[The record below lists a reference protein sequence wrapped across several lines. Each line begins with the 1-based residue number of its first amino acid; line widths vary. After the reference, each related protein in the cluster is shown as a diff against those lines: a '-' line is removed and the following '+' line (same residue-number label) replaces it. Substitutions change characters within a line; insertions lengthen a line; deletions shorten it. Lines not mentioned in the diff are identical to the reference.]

1 MHRGRHAHP
10 GGGLLP
16 ERPPSRTGVRL
27 QGTAGPRPPGGAG
40 HRPGEPHEVR
50 AWLHGCVRQA
60 RVSRSLGASP
70 EATCRVG
77 PSGAGRIKH
86 PQADSASGGP
96 GAEEAAALPAS
107 ARGPGPAGGWAQ
119 SARPCRRADCHRRA
133 HRRPAPWCWPL
144 TRKHTH
150 TAVRPPLPLQALQA
164 LLPPGA
170 PMGHL
175 AMGAG
180 ECSPSVHSLPS
191 FKTVFLLF
199 CL

>member
-1 MHRGRHAHP
+1 MPSCA
-10 GGGLLP
+10 GGGMLIPGAACSRSALP
-16 ERPPSRTGVRL
+16 PAPGSACRGQRAP
-27 QGTAGPRPPGGAG
+27 GPRAG
-40 HRPGEPHEVR
+40 QATGPVSPTRLGLGCMAVSGKHGSRV
-50 AWLHGCVRQA
+50 AWALA
-60 RVSRSLGASP
+60 P
-70 EATCRVG
+70 KATCRVG

-86 PQADSASGGP
+86 PHADSASGGP

-107 ARGPGPAGGWAQ
+107 ARGPGPAGGRAQ

-150 TAVRPPLPLQALQA
+150 TAVRPPLPLQAL
-164 LLPPGA
+164 LPPGA

>member
-1 MHRGRHAHP
+1 MRRGRHAHP

-96 GAEEAAALPAS
+96 GAEEAAALRHPPA
-107 ARGPGPAGGWAQ
+107 ALGQPVGGHRAPGPAAGLTATAGLTGGQ
-119 SARPCRRADCHRRA
+119 HRGVG
-133 HRRPAPWCWPL
+133 L
-144 TRKHTH
+144 
-150 TAVRPPLPLQALQA
+150 
-164 LLPPGA
+164 
-170 PMGHL
+170 
-175 AMGAG
+175 
-180 ECSPSVHSLPS
+180 
-191 FKTVFLLF
+191 
-199 CL
+199 